1 MAKPNRTIRA
11 DAIGVFLKGTGS
23 GDYRPGP
30 ISGYAHAYRMD
41 DGGLSRGDRVYA
53 SHVAGAP
60 LIRIHL
66 PSGEKIYWASEDEHA
81 READRQ
87 ARVAQ
92 ARARGQSLDPLA
104 GLIRPRSVRRP

>member
-11 DAIGVFLKGTGS
+11 DATGVFLKGTGS
-23 GDYRPGP
+23 GDFRPGP
-30 ISGYAHAYRMD
+30 ITGFAHAYRMD
-41 DGGLSRGDRVYA
+41 DGGLAKGDRVYA

-66 PSGEKIYWASEDEHA
+66 PSGDKIYWASEDEHA

-87 ARVAQ
+87 ARVTQ
-92 ARARGQSLDPLA
+92 ARAHGQPLNPLA
-104 GLIRPRSVRRP
+104 GLSQPKSVRRP